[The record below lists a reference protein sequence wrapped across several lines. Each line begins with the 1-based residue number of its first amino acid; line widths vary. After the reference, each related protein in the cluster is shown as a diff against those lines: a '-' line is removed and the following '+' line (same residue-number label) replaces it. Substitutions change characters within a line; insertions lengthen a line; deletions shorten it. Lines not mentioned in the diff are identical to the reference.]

1 MLTIEIIDTS
11 PSRIDTARTNKYLVQ
26 SEWSGYKYLSFARW
40 IGKRW
45 VWFLYSSIPTS
56 FMISLVLSFK
66 NICESSSNSWS
77 SVTFDKASLIG
88 SS

>member
-1 MLTIEIIDTS
+1 MLTIESIDTS
-11 PSRIDTARTNKYLVQ
+11 PSRIDTERTNKYLVQ
-26 SEWSGYKYLSFARW
+26 SEYSGYIYLSFSRW

-56 FMISLVLSFK
+56 FMISLIVSFK
-66 NICESSSNSWS
+66 NICESSSKSWS
-77 SVTFDKASLIG
+77 NVTFDKASLIG